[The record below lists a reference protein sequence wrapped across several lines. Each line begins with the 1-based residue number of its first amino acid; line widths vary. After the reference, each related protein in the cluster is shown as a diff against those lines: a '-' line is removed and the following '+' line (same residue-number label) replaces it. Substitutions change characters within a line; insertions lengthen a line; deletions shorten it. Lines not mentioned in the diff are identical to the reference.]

1 MHINIIE
8 SHYTG
13 QGFQMFQNKLVTKQA
28 KSSNI
33 RHWCKNDVI
42 VIDVINL
49 MV

>member
-1 MHINIIE
+1 MIE

-28 KSSNI
+28 NSSNI
-33 RHWCKNDVI
+33 YRHWCKNDVI